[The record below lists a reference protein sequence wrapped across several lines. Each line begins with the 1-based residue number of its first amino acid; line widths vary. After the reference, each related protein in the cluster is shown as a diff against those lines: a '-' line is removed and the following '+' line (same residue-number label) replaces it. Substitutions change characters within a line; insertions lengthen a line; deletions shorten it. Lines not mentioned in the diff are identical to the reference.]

1 MPDVSKLFFPPIHP
15 AHFTS
20 TAGVEA
26 GMGQYCAIA
35 EKVLKKPTTTNS
47 AMVRI
52 TLTLSPLSSDDG
64 DERPSF
70 FDSNWSGQPT
80 TGPNYFNLDERLPQQ
95 KKRAGISPAR

>member
-1 MPDVSKLFFPPIHP
+1 MCWLGWGRRRGRVYPVSARRKHGVSKLFFPPIHP

-80 TGPNYFNLDERLPQQ
+80 
-95 KKRAGISPAR
+95 